1 MTPRQAFAVFEELE
15 RRFGLDDSP
24 LLVLL
29 RTLVEAVERLD
40 REVREWK
47 DGAS

>member
-29 RTLVEAVERLD
+29 RTLVEAMERLE
-40 REVREWK
+40 REVLERK
-47 DGAS
+47 GRAS